1 MAFAAVLGTI
11 ASAVSGVIGAI
22 GAIQQGNAAAAS
34 AEYNAKIAERNAT
47 IVENNRA
54 ITVRQSEVDAEE
66 KRREN
71 RRTLSS
77 VRAAYGASGLELA
90 GSPLDVL
97 EDSALELELDA
108 SRIEA
113 EGKMR
118 SSEMAAQGIGLRED
132 ANLSRMS
139 GRAARSAGYINAA
152 GALFGTVGRTLS
164 RTA

>member
-1 MAFAAVLGTI
+1 MAFAAALGTI

-22 GAIQQGNAAAAS
+22 GAIQSANAQAAS
-34 AEYNAKIAERNAT
+34 AEYNAKIAERNAQ
-47 IVENNRA
+47 IVENNRRLSM
-54 ITVRQSEVDAEE
+54 RQTEVDAEE

-71 RRTLSS
+71 RRTLSA
-77 VRAAYGASGLELA
+77 VRAAYGASGLELS

-113 EGKMR
+113 EGRQR
-118 SSEMAAQGIGLRED
+118 SVEMAAQGIAYRED
-132 ANLSRMS
+132 ATLSRMQ
-139 GRAARSAGYINAA
+139 GKAARSAGYINAA
-152 GALFGTVGRTLS
+152 GALFGTAGRVLS